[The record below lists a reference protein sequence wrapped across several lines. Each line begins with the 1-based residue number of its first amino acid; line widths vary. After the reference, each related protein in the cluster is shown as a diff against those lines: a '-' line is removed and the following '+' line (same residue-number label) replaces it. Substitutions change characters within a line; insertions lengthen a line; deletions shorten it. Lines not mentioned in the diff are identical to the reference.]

1 MDIVLVNMPFAAI
14 QRPSIALGTLK
25 AILRDAG
32 LTVYTAYANLW
43 YAEYIGLDSY
53 LRIEK
58 TRSQD
63 VLGDWIFG
71 HAAFPDH
78 APDHD
83 QYLDRL
89 LRANRNLSRG
99 STDQTV
105 ELLYRI
111 RGQSMRFVD
120 EVADRVL
127 ALNPK
132 IVGCTSMFQQNVA
145 SLALLRRIRQM
156 APDIITMMGGANC
169 ETVMG
174 KTLHERFDWVD
185 YVVSGEADELIGAL
199 CKRVLLDGRNIPA
212 SEVPFGTL
220 APSHRLSGYPVL
232 KSGDGVP
239 RAIVQDM
246 RKVPLPE
253 YDDYFTELDN
263 FLYRA
268 SVLPSI
274 PIETSRGCWWGAKSH
289 CTFCGLNGG
298 NMSYRSKPAE
308 QAMEEIDALV
318 SRHKIHRLQAVDNI
332 LDTHYINSLVPILA
346 SRQEKLSVFFEV
358 KSNLK
363 RHQIELFAR
372 AGIRTIQPGIE
383 SLDTRVLNLMRK
395 GCAAWQNILLLKW
408 SRQYGVEVVWSIL
421 HGFPGEADE
430 WHLETAALLPAL
442 HHLEAGSINTLRF
455 DRYSPYHNRPADWGL
470 TLKVGRAYQYA
481 YPLEPEA
488 LAGIAYFMESSQ
500 QTDGCFDEHS
510 PGPGLSA
517 LYEAHAAWRRS
528 NQPSGP
534 PPWRLPI
541 LAMERH
547 DHGAVV
553 TDTRECALLRTSQLT
568 PLQVSILDAADSA
581 PSFANLISTIV
592 SGHGITSDD
601 ANELLRGL
609 LEVRYLVVVDG
620 RAISLVLDY
629 PVPPRLRVIDQP
641 TGYIRRAGALSG
653 LNQAL
658 ETAFAEQ
665 T

>member
-25 AILRDAG
+25 SILRDTG
-32 LTVYTAYANLW
+32 LSVHTAYANLW
-43 YAEYIGLDSY
+43 YAEYIGIDSY
-53 LRIEK
+53 LRVER

-71 HAAFPDH
+71 SAAFPEHDPDH
-78 APDHD
+78 AR
-83 QYLDRL
+83 YLDRL
-89 LRANRNLSRG
+89 LRTNRNLSRG
-99 STDQTV
+99 SRDQTI
-105 ELLYRI
+105 ELLYRL
-111 RGQSMRFVD
+111 RRLSAQFVD

-127 ALNPK
+127 ALDPK

-156 APDIITMMGGANC
+156 APEVITMMGGANC

-174 KTLHERFDWVD
+174 KTLHQSFDWVD

-199 CKRVLLDGRNIPA
+199 CKKILLDGRKIPA
-212 SEVPFGTL
+212 NEVPFGTL
-220 APSHRLSGYPVL
+220 APAHRASGYPTV

-253 YDDYFTELDN
+253 YDDYFVELSN

-298 NMSYRSKPAE
+298 NMSYRSKTPE
-308 QAMEEIDALV
+308 QAMQEIDALV

-332 LDTHYINSLVPILA
+332 LDTHYINSLVPALA
-346 SRQEKLSVFFEV
+346 SRPERLSVFFEV

-383 SLDTRVLNLMRK
+383 SLDTRVLQLMRK
-395 GCAAWQNILLLKW
+395 GCAAWQNLLLLKW
-408 SRQYGVEVVWSIL
+408 ARQYGVEVVWSIL

-442 HHLEAGSINTLRF
+442 HHLEAGSINALRF

-470 TLKVGRAYQYA
+470 TLKVGQAYQYA
-481 YPLEPEA
+481 YPLKPEA
-488 LAGIAYFMESSQ
+488 LGGIAYFMESSHQ
-500 QTDGCFDEHS
+500 ADGFTDEHS
-510 PGPGLSA
+510 YGPGLKA
-517 LYEAHAAWRRS
+517 LHETHAAWRRS

-547 DHGAVV
+547 EDGAIV
-553 TDTRECALLRTSQLT
+553 TDTRECALLPTARLT
-568 PLQVSILDAADSA
+568 LLQVAVLDICDSA
-581 PSFANLISTIV
+581 PTMASLVTTIV
-592 SGHGITSDD
+592 SKHGITNND
-601 ANELLRGL
+601 ATELLRGL
-609 LEVRYLVVVDG
+609 LDARYLVVVDG

-641 TGYIRRAGALSG
+641 TGYIRLGSAQSG
-653 LNQAL
+653 LNAAIGTAL
-658 ETAFAEQ
+658 AG
-665 T
+665 